1 MMPQLIKSEVIKKE
15 VLESGEHD
23 HMSEKSDDSSDS
35 GRLQMDI
42 SSQEDTEEYRNLPVL
57 KPIGRDTPESNFSDE
72 HAFESAD
79 HLWQALAQHSQ
90 CKHNTK
96 SSGQVLTHSVLV
108 NGGNEA
114 TQLLRKMIN
123 CRSLGIPFS
132 PQMHLP
138 TTLDQ
143 PMALL
148 KVNFQRSHPPSQLLN
163 SFLLERPK
171 ADRPPKTTMPESLRL
186 AGRHRQEDRRR
197 IVASHSRFRRDTRHL
212 RQPLVDRLR

>member
-1 MMPQLIKSEVIKKE
+1 MDLSVKRMKTSDSSHHRGGQHRSQSASMAPISIANSMMPQLIKSEVIKKE
-15 VLESGEHD
+15 VMEAGD
-23 HMSEKSDDSSDS
+23 NMSEKSDDSSDS

-57 KPIGRDTPESNFSDE
+57 KPIGRDTPESNFSDD
-72 HAFESAD
+72 HAFESAEQ
-79 HLWQALAQHSQ
+79 LWQAIAQQSQ
-90 CKHNTK
+90 CE
-96 SSGQVLTHSVLV
+96 LHSYTAREHCFNLLFFSPV

-132 PQMHLP
+132 PQLHLP

-148 KVNFQRSHPPSQLLN
+148 KVNSRII
-163 SFLLERPK
+163 
-171 ADRPPKTTMPESLRL
+171 SL
-186 AGRHRQEDRRR
+186 
-197 IVASHSRFRRDTRHL
+197 
-212 RQPLVDRLR
+212 